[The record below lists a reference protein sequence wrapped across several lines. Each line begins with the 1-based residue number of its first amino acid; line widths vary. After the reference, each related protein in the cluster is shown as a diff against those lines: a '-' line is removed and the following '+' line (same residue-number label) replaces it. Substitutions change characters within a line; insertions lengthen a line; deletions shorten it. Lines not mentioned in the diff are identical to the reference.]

1 MIINQAPISDKIFT
15 VQEYIEFEETSP
27 IRHEFYKGKLYAMA
41 GGSFN
46 HNRIKRRVTRS
57 LEDIFESQGCSVFDD
72 GVKLQLTEDERYTY
86 PDIFVTCEKLS
97 NQEQYIVRHPQ
108 LIVEVLSESTAEYD
122 RTDKFKAYQKIES
135 FKYYILIDSRQIAVE
150 LFARTEK
157 KSIWT
162 YQTFN
167 DLNDV
172 VAIPELGIS
181 ISLNSIYNAIKFP
194 LRISKAQNTEGY
206 DFL

>member
-1 MIINQAPISDKIFT
+1 MNQVIISHKIFT

-27 IRHEFYKGKLYAMA
+27 VRHEFYKGKLYAMA

-57 LEDIFESQGCSVFDD
+57 LEDIFEAQGCSVFDD
-72 GVKLQLTEDERYTY
+72 GVKLQLIEDERYTY
-86 PDIFVTCEKLS
+86 PDVFVTCEKLS
-97 NQEQYIVRHPQ
+97 TQEQYIVRSPQ

-150 LFARTEK
+150 LFTRTEK

-162 YQTFN
+162 YQSFN
-167 DLNDV
+167 DLNDIV
-172 VAIPELGIS
+172 YIPELGIS
-181 ISLNSIYNAIKFP
+181 ISLTSIYNAIQFP
-194 LRISKAQNTEGY
+194 LRVFKPKNTEG
-206 DFL
+206 